1 MKTLM
6 RVLTLLIVLLAV
18 ILMFNYC
25 GKSNTIPPDEGGE
38 DLVGM
43 LSLNVP
49 TNFDWEMSNSYDF
62 IFRNGSFGVIEIT
75 SADLSTIYHRGSYIE
90 GSGSSYDVNLSIPS
104 FVSQVRINGDLI
116 DLSSSTIDVDMAL
129 KAAPINY
136 KADFNGVSTVLTLG
150 DINELDAASTFTIES
165 WAVVN
170 DWSPATN
177 QEIFE
182 KLTDGSNRIAM
193 WLEPTGALEIYVN
206 NAGVSKGSY
215 TPTLSDG
222 DCFHF
227 AIVYNGAGGTDAD
240 RLKLYINGS
249 PVSLSFTGTIPATT
263 ANMTGDF
270 GSDGSGAPGF
280 FDGSLDELR
289 IWSTV
294 RSATEIS
301 DNRFLSLIGNEA
313 GLAAYYQMNEGV
325 GAWLNDKTG
334 SYPVGT
340 LSSQSWSVN
349 TCNSAGIWLD
359 DDFDG
364 IPDASDDYPED
375 PLRAYDNHW
384 PASDTGTLVFED
396 LYPGFGDY
404 DFNDMVLGYKFKTV
418 TSATNKVVEIFSYT
432 KVRAHGAQLDN
443 GFGFQL
449 PNAVA
454 GLLADLSVSGY
465 SHSGSLVSVNARGL
479 ENAQTK
485 PVIIVLDK
493 VSNVMDKFVNT
504 HETGLQASPVTI
516 TVLMTPMAN
525 DYTMA
530 NFDLSGWN
538 PFLIIDQTRGYE
550 LHLAGN
556 APTDLGSASYFQTFE
571 DSSVPA
577 SGRYYVTG
585 ANLPWALDFPTSFQY
600 PFEKKEITATY
611 LHFREWAESGG
622 TLFADWYSNTA
633 TGYRNSIYIY
643 TP

>member
-1 MKTLM
+1 
-6 RVLTLLIVLLAV
+6 
-18 ILMFNYC
+18 
-25 GKSNTIPPDEGGE
+25 
-38 DLVGM
+38 
-43 LSLNVP
+43 
-49 TNFDWEMSNSYDF
+49 
-62 IFRNGSFGVIEIT
+62 
-75 SADLSTIYHRGSYIE
+75 
-90 GSGSSYDVNLSIPS
+90 
-104 FVSQVRINGDLI
+104 
-116 DLSSSTIDVDMAL
+116 MAL

-136 KADFNGVSTVLTLG
+136 KIDFNGINSEADLG
-150 DINELDAASTFTIES
+150 DINELDAVSSFTIEG
-165 WAVVN
+165 WAIVN
-170 DWSPATN
+170 DWTPGVK
-177 QEIFE
+177 QIIFE
-182 KLTDGSNRIAM
+182 KSFGGNQVALHVH
-193 WLEPTGALEIYVN
+193 PTGDFNLHIDNIGA
-206 NAGVSKGSY
+206 SY
-215 TPTLSDG
+215 GGLIPTLSDG

-227 AIVYNGAGGTDAD
+227 AVVFDGSGVANAD
-240 RLKLYINGS
+240 RLKMYIDGVAVAIAFVGTVPASTADMGASSLKLGNG
-249 PVSLSFTGTIPATT
+249 VVA
-263 ANMTGDF
+263 
-270 GSDGSGAPGF
+270 GF